1 MKTHKNGATV
11 GAMVRYWN
19 EGKLH
24 YGIIA
29 VIPSNESLFPYYR
42 IRNCISGHMAILRN
56 EDFTIH
62 KA

>member
-1 MKTHKNGATV
+1 MKHSKSEAKV

-19 EGKLH
+19 EGKHH
-24 YGIIA
+24 YGILA
-29 VIPSNESLFPYYR
+29 SIPSNENIFPYYR